1 MKYTKDQK
9 TRMIAKLK
17 SMKSGTIFNLNKN
30 DVCPIKCEFKK
41 NDYGMWFKSVETGTI
56 IVSAR
61 GVPGD
66 SLIRW
71 FVERIEKAIDEWD
84 LVTKQYFID
93 LSRLQGYEP

>member
-1 MKYTKDQK
+1 MAYTKEQK
-9 TRMIAKLK
+9 EIMFQKIKT
-17 SMKSGTIFNLNKN
+17 MKSGTIIEFNKP

-41 NDYGMWFKSVETGTI
+41 NDYGMWFKSVETGTV

-61 GVPGD
+61 GIPGD

-71 FVERIEKAIDEWD
+71 FVERIEKTIDEWD

-93 LSRLQGYEP
+93 LARKQGLDP